1 MSAFSKW
8 LALAGG
14 LFGLTAGAYH
24 AYLLASPKKVLVVVD
39 SSYPMGQVWN
49 QVPPVLQSLS
59 GKRYSV
65 FALATDKGLIHGW
78 QPTLDLGAAGTYA
91 PRQLTDLWQRLPVE
105 ERNQAQEVHLIT
117 NAAPAEL
124 PQGGDWTVVRLGP

>member
-8 LALAGG
+8 LVLACG

-39 SSYPMGQVWN
+39 SSYPMGRVWDR
-49 QVPPVLQSLS
+49 VPPVLQSLS
-59 GKRYSV
+59 GRRYSV

-78 QPTLDLGAAGTYA
+78 QPTLDLGPASPYA
-91 PRQLTDLWQRLPVE
+91 PRQLTDLWQRLPVD
-105 ERNQAQEVHLIT
+105 ERREAQEVDLIT
-117 NAAPAEL
+117 NATPGEL
-124 PQGGDWTVVRLGP
+124 PSGGGWTVLRLAP